1 MTVFTRTMFGT
12 NLVIIIL
19 IGFRIVPKNIDDFS
33 TCSRNFWKM
42 TTYSGTC
49 ANMKFHIIPLKLLK
63 INMAFSAIQLVMKL
77 YFNENFNVF
86 LYIC

>member
-12 NLVIIIL
+12 NSVIIIL

-42 TTYSGTC
+42 SAYSGTC

-63 INMAFSAIQLVMKL
+63 INMAFPAIQLVMNIKS
-77 YFNENFNVF
+77 F
-86 LYIC
+86 